1 MAKKPTYEELEQ
13 RVKELEK
20 ECLERKRA
28 EEALRKSEE
37 KFRLITENIRD
48 VFYMNDSEKSQM
60 LYVSPAY
67 EEIWGRTCESLYE
80 QPMSFLDTIHQEDR
94 ERVIATFDKQRRGE
108 SIEVDYR
115 IMRPDGSVRWI
126 SSRAFPVQ
134 HELGELLCIVGIAE
148 DRTEI
153 KQGEETLRQSE
164 RKYRSLYESS
174 KDGIAYSDIQG
185 NLLDANQ
192 AFSDM
197 LGYTIEEL
205 TELTYQELT
214 PRKWHEMEQ
223 DIVKNEIMTR
233 GYSGGYEKELTKKDG
248 SVVPVTIRV
257 WLTYDEEG
265 NQSGMWGM
273 VRDITE
279 RKRAEEEKK
288 ELEAKL
294 QQSQKMEAIGTLAG
308 GIAHNFNNLLM
319 GIQGNVSLMLMDM
332 DSTHP
337 HYERLRKIE
346 KQVQSG
352 ARLTSYLL
360 GYARKGRY
368 YVKPLNLNRLVEDT
382 SDMFGRTKREIAIHR
397 DLAEDLLGIEADE
410 GQIEQVLL
418 NMCVNAADAMPG
430 GGDLSLKTMNVTHK
444 DMKGKLYDPKPGN
457 YVVLKVTDTGSGM
470 DKETMDRIFDPFFT
484 TKEMGRGTGLGLAS
498 TYGIIKAHGGY
509 IDVES
514 ELGRGT
520 TFTIY
525 LPASEKKVQ
534 KAVETAK
541 QIIEGRG
548 TILFVDDEAV
558 ILDMGVKVL
567 KRFGYTVLEAK
578 GGREA
583 VEIYKAKKDA
593 IDLVILDMI
602 MPKMGGGEAYD
613 RMKEINPNV
622 KVLLS
627 SGYSIDGQ
635 ATEILERGCDSF
647 IQKPFDMKE
656 LSQAIREVLGKE

>member
-1 MAKKPTYEELEQ
+1 
-13 RVKELEK
+13 
-20 ECLERKRA
+20 
-28 EEALRKSEE
+28 
-37 KFRLITENIRD
+37 
-48 VFYMNDSEKSQM
+48 
-60 LYVSPAY
+60 
-67 EEIWGRTCESLYE
+67 
-80 QPMSFLDTIHQEDR
+80 
-94 ERVIATFDKQRRGE
+94 
-108 SIEVDYR
+108 
-115 IMRPDGSVRWI
+115 
-126 SSRAFPVQ
+126 
-134 HELGELLCIVGIAE
+134 
-148 DRTEI
+148 
-153 KQGEETLRQSE
+153 
-164 RKYRSLYESS
+164 
-174 KDGIAYSDIQG
+174 
-185 NLLDANQ
+185 
-192 AFSDM
+192 
-197 LGYTIEEL
+197 
-205 TELTYQELT
+205 
-214 PRKWHEMEQ
+214 
-223 DIVKNEIMTR
+223 
-233 GYSGGYEKELTKKDG
+233 
-248 SVVPVTIRV
+248 
-257 WLTYDEEG
+257 
-265 NQSGMWGM
+265 
-273 VRDITE
+273 
-279 RKRAEEEKK
+279 
-288 ELEAKL
+288 
-294 QQSQKMEAIGTLAG
+294 
-308 GIAHNFNNLLM
+308 
-319 GIQGNVSLMLMDM
+319 
-332 DSTHP
+332 
-337 HYERLRKIE
+337 
-346 KQVQSG
+346 
-352 ARLTSYLL
+352 
-360 GYARKGRY
+360 
-368 YVKPLNLNRLVEDT
+368 
-382 SDMFGRTKREIAIHR
+382 MFGRTKREIVIHQ